1 MDSVDGPTN
10 LPITKASP
18 SSFNGDQ
25 VPTSIEL
32 KSPCLSLESPS
43 VSSPT
48 ESPSNQTTT
57 PISNGDEGRAG
68 HHENHE
74 EEEEEKK
81 DVENGEEDST
91 DAKGTNILGY
101 LQHLSQKEV
110 QEVAVDFTTLTLKD
124 SPHYDISEGK
134 RLAIVFNQERFLYD
148 LPDRRGTEQDCQSI
162 LQTFEKLGFDV
173 QIYDDLKFF
182 QIERVIQRLQ
192 APNQPE
198 LACLV
203 IFILTHGE
211 ENGVLHSH
219 DKPYRLDKSIINEI
233 LPGNCPALKSKPKLI
248 FVQACQG
255 KQTDPGV
262 EVRVRS
268 RHTSTDGSSSSN
280 YRIPHH
286 SDLLIFQAA
295 YHGHYSFRSKS
306 GSWFIQAL
314 CQALDQSSELDNI
327 HSILIKVK
335 RFVSLYKESNVPG
348 HDELDRKRQIPL
360 VQDTLIRELYL
371 KQRTPNIELQQ
382 LQGCLPTHP
391 NSLTVP
397 GDPVGIVVAI
407 SDASPANVTSPSNV
421 ASPTKKTKKG
431 GPKDNCQLS

>member
-1 MDSVDGPTN
+1 MDAVDGPTN
-10 LPITKASP
+10 VSTIAMASARSSDVPPNTHGDHGSNGFMVKSP
-18 SSFNGDQ
+18 SSD
-25 VPTSIEL
+25 P
-32 KSPCLSLESPS
+32 SLDSPS

-48 ESPSNQTTT
+48 ESASNPTTT
-57 PISNGDEGRAG
+57 PENEED
-68 HHENHE
+68 HHEKRGPEDE
-74 EEEEEKK
+74 EEEE
-81 DVENGEEDST
+81 DAT

-101 LQHLSQKEV
+101 LQHLTQEKV
-110 QEVAVDFTTLTLKD
+110 QEVAMDFTTLTLKD
-124 SPHYDISEGK
+124 SPQYDISEGK

-148 LPDRRGTEQDCQSI
+148 LSDRRGTEQDCQSI
-162 LQTFEKLGFDV
+162 LQTFDKLGFDV
-173 QIYDDLKFF
+173 QIYDDLKLF
-182 QIERVIQRLQ
+182 QIERVIQKLQ
-192 APNQPE
+192 APDQPE

-211 ENGVLHSH
+211 DNGVLHSH
-219 DKPYRLDKSIINEI
+219 DKPYRLDKSIINEL
-233 LPGNCPALKSKPKLI
+233 LPSNCPALKSKPKLI

-314 CQALDQSSELDNI
+314 CHALDQSSDMDNI

-371 KQRTPNIELQQ
+371 KQRGPNRDYQ
-382 LQGCLPTHP
+382 LNG
-391 NSLTVP
+391 
-397 GDPVGIVVAI
+397 
-407 SDASPANVTSPSNV
+407 
-421 ASPTKKTKKG
+421 
-431 GPKDNCQLS
+431 